1 MKTITRTTIRKA
13 VITGFIAS
21 FLLTQNSFANSEK
34 RTPKETAL
42 EYAGNINNT
51 PVFKLAINNDA
62 VETYLIKI
70 RDVDGEIL
78 FSEKIKGN
86 NITRTYQLNAEYY
99 DLIEGTTVEV
109 TNVKNNRSTF
119 YKIEMPVVTT
129 KNVVVAEL

>member
-13 VITGFIAS
+13 VVTGFIAS
-21 FLLTQNSFANSEK
+21 FLLSQNSFANNEK
-34 RTPKETAL
+34 NTPKETAL
-42 EYAGNINNT
+42 QYAGSINNT
-51 PVFKLAINNDA
+51 PVFRLAINNDA

-109 TNVKNNRSTF
+109 TNLKNNRSTF
-119 YKIEMPVVTT
+119 YKIEMPVITT
-129 KNVVVAEL
+129 KNIVVAEF